1 MMTYGVIRMDLPPVF
16 PIPLCKLAPHPKYA
30 LRHRTVLASCLAQ
43 TAHPANDKQTWAEI
57 HSLHINRSC
66 NNRPSLGHC
75 TRAECSSI
83 GSSRLFYEVK
93 MLPLGCQ
100 FARHACLLLLL
111 AAVCTAA
118 PRPNAAG
125 NWNVCIQLLKRLSFI
140 FIFLFFCPTW
150 VYIYLILFG
159 AQSLMCIRVC
169 SVQWQWS
176 ATFLISIDVT

>member
-1 MMTYGVIRMDLPPVF
+1 MMTYGIIRMDLPPVF

-30 LRHRTVLASCLAQ
+30 LRHRIVLASCLAQ

-83 GSSRLFYEVK
+83 GSSRLPCSTRLKCYPWGASLQDTRVFCCS
-93 MLPLGCQ
+93 LQL
-100 FARHACLLLLL
+100 FALQHRDQMPQVIEMFVYNCSNACH
-111 AAVCTAA
+111 
-118 PRPNAAG
+118 
-125 NWNVCIQLLKRLSFI
+125 SFLF
-140 FIFLFFCPTW
+140 FIFLS
-150 VYIYLILFG
+150 YLGIYRSNFVWCTI
-159 AQSLMCIRVC
+159 IRVC